1 MSLATCHVDAA
12 SGVATLTVNRPEVLN
27 ALDVPTA
34 RAICDA
40 VTPLRERPEVRCV
53 VLHGAGRAFIAG
65 GDLAR
70 FADDFDQAAGVVHE
84 LLDALHPAILTLRA
98 LNAPVL
104 GAVHGAVAGA
114 GLSLM
119 AACDLVIAAEG
130 TRFVLAYDRIG
141 ASPDCGGTWFLPRL
155 LGPRRAAELMMLSPT
170 WDTDQALSYGLINRV
185 VPADQLDAEAVKL
198 AGQIAKGPT
207 LAYGNFKRLTDAS
220 LGTDLAA
227 QLEAERACFSAATR
241 SADFREGV
249 GAFLGKRPAQFTG
262 Q

>member
-1 MSLATCHVDAA
+1 MSLALRSFDADT
-12 SGVATLTVNRPEVLN
+12 GVATITVNRPDVLN

-34 RAICDA
+34 SAICEA
-40 VTPLRERPEVRCV
+40 VLPLREMPELRCV
-53 VLHGAGRAFIAG
+53 VLRGAGRAFVAG
-65 GDLAR
+65 GDLSR
-70 FADDFDQAAGVVHE
+70 FADDFDQAATVVHE

-98 LNAPVL
+98 INAPVL

-119 AACDLVIAAEG
+119 ASCDLVVAAKG

-141 ASPDCGGTWFLPRL
+141 AAPDCGGTWFLPRL

-170 WDTDQALSYGLINRV
+170 WDADQALAYGLINRV
-185 VPADQLDAEAVKL
+185 VDADQLEAEAATL
-198 AGQIAKGPT
+198 AAQLAQGPT
-207 LAYGNFKRLTDAS
+207 LAYGHFKRLADAS
-220 LGTDLAA
+220 LSTDLGT
-227 QLEAERACFSAATR
+227 QLEAERAAFTRGTR

-249 GAFLGKRPAQFTG
+249 SAFLGKRPAQFQG